1 MTSSFFIRTSKT
13 NPSATIYLRITESR
27 GNQYRFNTGH
37 RLNKSSSWNYET
49 QSVRTVA
56 NESYDLIKLQ
66 LRRLKAHLETKAVSA
81 KSDRVHLHCHGRAQ
95 RGNVIR
101 GAAAEITAAVAV

>member
-13 NPSATIYLRITESR
+13 NPSATICLRITESR
-27 GNQYRFNTGH
+27 GNQYRFISGH
-37 RLNKSSSWNYET
+37 CLNKSSSWNYET